1 MFCKMDLFFEFR
13 NCPNCGEDDS
23 TVIFDSNMKEADL
36 QKGIKTVYML
46 WENTHGRYVK
56 CKNCHLI
63 YVNPI
68 EKASKINGD
77 YSKMENHDAPII
89 QRSRLRAAKSQLGLI
104 KKHKNGT
111 TLLDIGCGEG
121 FFLFNASKAGY
132 TTKGIE
138 ISQYAA
144 EYAGREFGLDVEV
157 KPFEELQYPE
167 NYFDVVTLWQVLEH
181 VPHPIVVLREVHR
194 ILKPEG
200 LLVTST
206 PDIESIMAKIFRRKW
221 WSLRRL
227 HINQFTAKTLTDM
240 LRRAGFN
247 NVFSTNYKE
256 YISISM
262 LAIPL
267 LKHLRKY
274 ERAKGRFHPSS
285 TSGKLMNKLSLAYS
299 SKLDNC
305 TVIGFK

>member
-1 MFCKMDLFFEFR
+1 MDSPFEYR
-13 NCPNCGEDDS
+13 NCPNCGGDDFD
-23 TVIFDSNMKEADL
+23 VLFDSNMGEADL

-46 WENTHGRYVK
+46 WGGTHGRHVK

-77 YSKMENHDAPII
+77 YSKMGNTDAPII
-89 QRSRLRAAKSQLGLI
+89 RGSRLRAAKSQLGLI
-104 KKHKNGT
+104 KKYKSGT

-132 TTKGIE
+132 TAKGIE
-138 ISQYAA
+138 ISQGAA
-144 EYAGREFGLDVEV
+144 EYAGREFGLDVEA
-157 KPFEELQYPE
+157 KPFEELQFPE

-181 VPHPIVVLREVHR
+181 VPYPLIVLKEVHR

-200 LLVTST
+200 LLATST
-206 PDIESIMAKIFRRKW
+206 PDIESILAKIFRRKW
-221 WSLRRL
+221 WNLRRL
-227 HINQFTAKTLTDM
+227 HINQFTAKTLADM
-240 LRRAGFN
+240 LKRAGFK
-247 NVFSTNYKE
+247 NVFSTTYKE

-262 LAIPL
+262 LVIPL
-267 LKHLRKY
+267 LKHLKMY
-274 ERAKGRFHPSS
+274 ERARGLFYPSS
-285 TSGKLMNKLSLAYS
+285 TSGKIMNKLTLAYS
-299 SKLDNC
+299 SRLDTC

>member
-1 MFCKMDLFFEFR
+1 MDSFFKFR

-23 TVIFDSNMKEADL
+23 TVIFDSNMGEADL

-56 CKNCHLI
+56 CKNCHLV

-77 YSKMENHDAPII
+77 YSKMENNDAPII
-89 QRSRLRAAKSQLGLI
+89 RGSRLRAAKSQLGLI

-132 TTKGIE
+132 ATKGIE

-144 EYAGREFGLDVEV
+144 EYAGREFGLNVEV

-181 VPHPIVVLREVHR
+181 VPHPLVVLREVHR

-227 HINQFTAKTLTDM
+227 HINHFTAKTLTDM
-240 LRRAGFN
+240 LKRAGFN
-247 NVFSTNYKE
+247 NVFSTKYNE

-285 TSGKLMNKLSLAYS
+285 TSGKIMNKLSLAYS
-299 SKLDNC
+299 SRLDNC

>member
-1 MFCKMDLFFEFR
+1 MDSFFEYR
-13 NCPNCGEDDS
+13 NCPNCGQDD
-23 TVIFDSNMKEADL
+23 TIVIFDSNMEEADF

-77 YSKMENHDAPII
+77 YSKMENTDAPII
-89 QRSRLRAAKSQLGLI
+89 RGSRLRTAKSQLGLI
-104 KKHKNGT
+104 KKHKNSAT
-111 TLLDIGCGEG
+111 ILDIGCGEG
-121 FFLFNASKAGY
+121 FFLFSAAKQGY

-138 ISQYAA
+138 ISQNAA
-144 EYAGREFGLDVEV
+144 AYAGREFGLDVEAR
-157 KPFEELQYPE
+157 PFEELKFPD

-181 VPHPIVVLREVHR
+181 VPYPLIVLKEVHR

-200 LLVTST
+200 LLATST
-206 PDIESIMAKIFRRKW
+206 PDIESILAKIFRKKW
-221 WSLRRL
+221 WNLRRL
-227 HINQFTAKTLTDM
+227 HVNQFTSKTLADM

-247 NVFSTNYKE
+247 NVFPTKYRE

-262 LAIPL
+262 LVIPM
-267 LKHLRKY
+267 LKNLKIY

-285 TSGKLMNKLSLAYS
+285 ALGKIMDKLTLAYS
-299 SKLDNC
+299 SGLGNC

>member
-1 MFCKMDLFFEFR
+1 MDSLLEYR
-13 NCPNCGEDDS
+13 NCPNCGRDDF
-23 TVIFDSNMKEADL
+23 TVIFDSNMGEADL
-36 QKGIKTVYML
+36 QKGIKSVYML
-46 WENTHGRYVK
+46 WEDTHGRYVK

-77 YSKMENHDAPII
+77 YSKMGTTDAPII
-89 QRSRLRAAKSQLGLI
+89 RGCRLRAAKSQLGLI
-104 KKHKNGT
+104 KKYKSGT

-138 ISQYAA
+138 ISQDAA
-144 EYAGREFGLDVEV
+144 EYAVREFGLDVEA
-157 KPFEELQYPE
+157 KPFAELQFPE

-181 VPHPIVVLREVHR
+181 VPYPLIVLKEVHR

-200 LLVTST
+200 LLATST
-206 PDIESIMAKIFRRKW
+206 PDIEGILAKIFRRKW
-221 WSLRRL
+221 WNLRRL

-240 LRRAGFN
+240 LKRAGFK
-247 NVFSTNYKE
+247 NVFSTTYKE
-256 YISISM
+256 YISIYM
-262 LAIPL
+262 LVIPL
-267 LKHLRKY
+267 LKHLKMY
-274 ERAKGRFHPSS
+274 ERARGIFYPSS
-285 TSGKLMNKLSLAYS
+285 TLGKIMSKLTLAYS
-299 SKLDNC
+299 SRLDTC

>member
-1 MFCKMDLFFEFR
+1 MDSLFEYR
-13 NCPNCGEDDS
+13 SCPNCGRDDF
-23 TVIFDSNMKEADL
+23 TVTFDSNMGEADL

-46 WENTHGRYVK
+46 WEDTHGRYVK

-77 YSKMENHDAPII
+77 YSKMGNTDAPII
-89 QRSRLRAAKSQLGLI
+89 RGSRLRAAKSQLGLI
-104 KKHKNGT
+104 KKYKSGT

-138 ISQYAA
+138 ISQDAA
-144 EYAGREFGLDVEV
+144 EYAGREFGLDVEA
-157 KPFEELQYPE
+157 KPFEELQFPD

-181 VPHPIVVLREVHR
+181 VPYPLIVLKEVHR

-200 LLVTST
+200 LLATST
-206 PDIESIMAKIFRRKW
+206 PDIESILAKMLRRKW
-221 WSLRRL
+221 WNLRRL
-227 HINQFTAKTLTDM
+227 HINQFTVKTLTDM
-240 LRRAGFN
+240 LKRAGFK
-247 NVFSTNYKE
+247 NVFSTKYKE
-256 YISISM
+256 HISISM
-262 LAIPL
+262 LVIPL
-267 LKHLRKY
+267 LKHLKMY
-274 ERAKGRFHPSS
+274 ERAESRFYPSS
-285 TSGKLMNKLSLAYS
+285 TSGKIMNKLTLVYS
-299 SKLDNC
+299 SRLDNC